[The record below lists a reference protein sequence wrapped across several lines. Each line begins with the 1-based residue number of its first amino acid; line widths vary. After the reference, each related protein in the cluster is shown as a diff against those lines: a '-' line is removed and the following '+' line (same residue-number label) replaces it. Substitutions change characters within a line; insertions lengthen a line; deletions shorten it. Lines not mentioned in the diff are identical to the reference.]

1 MHDVDVEK
9 FFERG
14 FYDLKPWIAKF
25 KHLVGVGEND
35 VVMLPVLEGTLE
47 QRSAVAK
54 EMFSDQCAVQ

>member
-47 QRSAVAK
+47 Q
-54 EMFSDQCAVQ
+54 